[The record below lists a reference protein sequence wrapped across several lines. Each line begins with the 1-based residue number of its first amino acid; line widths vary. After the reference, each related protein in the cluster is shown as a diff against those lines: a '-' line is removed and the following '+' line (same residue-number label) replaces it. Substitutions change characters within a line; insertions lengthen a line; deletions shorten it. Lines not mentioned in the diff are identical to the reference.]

1 MAAPAP
7 ELHAVV
13 VQLDPDELA
22 WLAEHARRSGL
33 TEDEALRGLLRAVR
47 NREAQQ
53 AEARDRVL
61 AYLGEAA
68 RLGPGEEAA
77 VLREL
82 TGDD

>member
-13 VQLDPDELA
+13 VQLDPYERA
-22 WLAEHARRSGL
+22 WLAEYARRSGL
-33 TEDEALRGLLRAVR
+33 TEDEALWGVLRAVR
-47 NREAQQ
+47 NREAHQ
-53 AEARDRVL
+53 AQARDRVL

-68 RLGPGEEAA
+68 RLGPGEEEA

-82 TGDD
+82 ADAD